1 MAAMRLG
8 LAHWHPIGKAGMSMK
23 TRASMTSDNIEEI
36 KTALA
41 AMKEREA
48 STRRST
54 IRAEDQSAA
63 AQSDLAE
70 LKALLAA
77 NPDLGKLGEILAR
90 GDKRRKS
97 LLAQQ
102 HRRPDA
108 QERQAAATAATAAIS
123 ARRQALSILSQPLTP
138 PYYVTLDTP
147 GFFLDYSDT
156 YFDDQGQSSSMLQ
169 TFGISPGESWF
180 KALLNTR
187 KDDPRPYYPEFRFY
201 FVWVNP
207 SDYDAIVNVSSPVL
221 VNGWA
226 EAEGSWDLL
235 GSYHAYLTV
244 TAFLYV
250 WRWSGW
256 GTDPETGQSLDQT
269 PYSGAY
275 SQATV
280 ASLDA
285 FGGNLFSSPSPEAA
299 TISPANPYDLG
310 TSLIVIPG
318 GATTVFEVGLQV
330 AWSFDGT
337 GQDQNIIF
345 DTATDDYIVGCPFV
359 QLEVL
364 TGPPT

>member
-1 MAAMRLG
+1 
-8 LAHWHPIGKAGMSMK
+8 
-23 TRASMTSDNIEEI
+23 MTIDHIEEI

-90 GDKRRKS
+90 RDKRRKS

-108 QERQAAATAATAAIS
+108 QETQAAATAATAAIN
-123 ARRQALSILSQPLTP
+123 ARRQALSILSQPFT

-147 GFFLDYSDT
+147 GWFLVLPNTDLSILQG
-156 YFDDQGQSSSMLQ
+156 DD
-169 TFGISPGESWF
+169 ISPGESWF
-180 KALLNTR
+180 KALLNTTL
-187 KDDPRPYYPEFRFY
+187 DNVPGPDPAEFQFY
-201 FVWVNP
+201 FPWVNP

-226 EAEGSWDLL
+226 EAKGSWDFFDSNYASLYL
-235 GSYHAYLTV
+235 NAYLNV
-244 TAFLYV
+244 Y
-250 WRWSGW
+250 RWSGW
-256 GTDPETGQSLDQT
+256 GTDPDTGQSLDET
-269 PYSGAY
+269 PYPGADPA
-275 SQATV
+275 SETNV
-280 ASLDA
+280 ASLNA
-285 FGGNLFSSPSPEAA
+285 FGGNIFSAQRDETV
-299 TISPANPYDLG
+299 TISPGSGYEVSA
-310 TSLIVIPG
+310 SLILIPG
-318 GATTVFEVGLQV
+318 GAVTVFEVGLRV
-330 AWSFDGT
+330 DWSFNGAT
-337 GQDQNIIF
+337 GQDQQIIF
-345 DTATDDYIVGCPFV
+345 DTATDDHIVGCPFV

>member
-1 MAAMRLG
+1 
-8 LAHWHPIGKAGMSMK
+8 
-23 TRASMTSDNIEEI
+23 MTSDNLKEI

-77 NPDLGKLGEILAR
+77 NPDLGKLAEILAR
-90 GDKRRKS
+90 RDKRRKS

-102 HRRPDA
+102 HRRPEA
-108 QERQAAATAATAAIS
+108 QETQAAATAAIAAIN

-156 YFDDQGQSSSMLQ
+156 YFDDQGHSTSMLQ

-180 KALLNTR
+180 KALLNTK
-187 KDDPRPYYPEFRFY
+187 KDNPRPYNPEFQFY
-201 FVWVNP
+201 FVWINP
-207 SDYDAIVNVSSPVL
+207 SDYDAIVNVLSPVL

-244 TAFLYV
+244 TAYLNV
-250 WRWSGW
+250 MRWSGW
-256 GTDPETGQSLDQT
+256 GTDPDTGQSNDQT
-269 PYSGAY
+269 QYPGSPFNTTVKDLQGYGGSLFDSAQPE
-275 SQATV
+275 SATF
-280 ASLDA
+280 SL
-285 FGGNLFSSPSPEAA
+285 
-299 TISPANPYDLG
+299 ANPYDVSA
-310 TSLIVIPG
+310 SLITIPG
-318 GATTVFEVGLQV
+318 QAWTMFEVGLDV
-330 AWSFDGT
+330 GWEFGGAT
-337 GQDQNIIF
+337 GQDQSVVF
-345 DTATDDYIVGCPFV
+345 DVATDGGIAGCPFV